1 MGFFSRE
8 RSDETPSSEHLSDS
22 ETANINFGDD
32 SGYSENVSTS
42 PPNSP
47 QKTLNSMKLK
57 SKYGIQDAI
66 KLMQKLSHIENDV
79 KVVVVKTTLESMNV
93 VIKDLILDAREKET
107 KVSNHVETLKKE
119 IEHLEKEISNRNN
132 QISALEKDYAETKQ
146 VKDCLMQGEPPEPT
160 PTPIATPENSA
171 PVKATPPPE
180 NKPTQKKTTTA
191 TANAA
196 KETNPHSNN
205 SNKH

>member
-8 RSDETPSSEHLSDS
+8 RSDEMPNPEHLSDPG
-22 ETANINFGDD
+22 TANINFGDD
-32 SGYSENVSTS
+32 SDYNDNVSTS

-79 KVVVVKTTLESMNV
+79 KVAVVKTTLESMNV

-119 IEHLEKEISNRNN
+119 IEHLEKEISSRNN

-160 PTPIATPENSA
+160 PTPIAAPEKA
-171 PVKATPPPE
+171 TPVKATLPSE
-180 NKPTQKKTTTA
+180 NKPTQKKTATA

-196 KETNPHSNN
+196 KETSPDPNN
-205 SNKH
+205 SSKH

>member
-8 RSDETPSSEHLSDS
+8 RSDETPNSEHLTHS

-32 SGYSENVSTS
+32 SDYSDNVSTS

-47 QKTLNSMKLK
+47 QKMLNSMKLK

-93 VIKDLILDAREKET
+93 VIKDLIIDAREKET

-119 IEHLEKEISNRNN
+119 IEHLEKEISSRNN

-146 VKDCLMQGEPPEPT
+146 VKDCLMQGEPPEPA
-160 PTPIATPENSA
+160 PTPIAA
-171 PVKATPPPE
+171 PVKAAPPPE
-180 NKPTQKKTTTA
+180 SKPTQKKTATA
-191 TANAA
+191 TANTA
-196 KETNPHSNN
+196 KETNPHSAN